1 MKHRWSN
8 WNFRRGV
15 NHWMDGFLE
24 VYESMHWRTQNSWR
38 CEHLQIRTP
47 AFSWANPCC
56 LPPESSS
63 WRWTFWRFLQYLSS
77 SRYYLPPPP
86 NDTQNHQPYQTTS
99 LTPHLLSTHS
109 TCPFP
114 QLIVA
119 NRNFRNS
126 YSGWALV
133 AEGMLLGSPTLTVVG
148 SLIGFSGPLARCEVW
163 L

>member
-8 WNFRRGV
+8 LTFEEVPTIGWTAFWMSMNLCIDELKTVEGV
-15 NHWMDGFLE
+15 L
-24 VYESMHWRTQNSWR
+24 
-38 CEHLQIRTP
+38 LQIRTP

-77 SRYYLPPPP
+77 SRYHLPPPP

-99 LTPHLLSTHS
+99 LTPHVLSTHS
-109 TCPFP
+109 TCSFP

-148 SLIGFSGPLARCEVW
+148 SLIGFSGPLARNV
-163 L
+163 